1 MPKSIE
7 ILLNTDTIL
16 LYEGDAM
23 NDPTSKE
30 NRIHSS
36 GIKPFSYY
44 KCVIPDYFY
53 CVPMHWHSEFE
64 LNFIREGSAE
74 FICGGEKFI
83 SSKGDIIITQPNV
96 LHSIYPCDGTSQ
108 VYDTLVFSSE
118 IFGGSESDRFI
129 SECIRP
135 LIDGRMQLLTH
146 ITPNHH
152 YYSELAMSAEN
163 IFSCA
168 KGDTPQLDMLMR
180 SELIKLF
187 WLLET
192 QAHINTYTG
201 KYDSV
206 IRPALEYIAEHFS
219 ESITVAQLAQVVHL
233 SESYFMNRFRNRVGL
248 SAVEYISHF
257 RIDTACRELIG
268 TKKSVLEIAF
278 DCGFRNI
285 SNFNRQFRKITGC
298 SPTEYRSRIGKLP

>member
-1 MPKSIE
+1 
-7 ILLNTDTIL
+7 
-16 LYEGDAM
+16 M
-23 NDPTSKE
+23 NSPISKE

-36 GIKPFSYY
+36 RIKLFSYY
-44 KCVIPDYFY
+44 KCAIPDYFY

-64 LNFIREGSAE
+64 INFIREGAAE
-74 FICGGEKFI
+74 FICGTDKFT
-83 SSKGDIIITQPNV
+83 SSKGDIIITQPNE
-96 LHSIYPCDGTSQ
+96 LHSIYPCEYTRQ
-108 VYDTLVFSSE
+108 IYDTLVFSSD
-118 IFGGSESDRFI
+118 IFGISDSDRYFN
-129 SECIRP
+129 ECIRP
-135 LIDGRMQLLTH
+135 LINGSMRITAH
-146 ITPNHH
+146 ITPKHH
-152 YYSELAMSAEN
+152 YYSELAMTAEN

-180 SELIKLF
+180 SELLKLL

-192 QAHINTYTG
+192 EAEQGTSTG
-201 KYDSV
+201 KYDSI

-219 ESITVAQLAQVVHL
+219 ENITVAQLAASVHL
-233 SESYFMNRFRNRVGL
+233 SESYFMNLFRKQVGL

-278 DCGFRNI
+278 DCGYRNI

-298 SPTEYRSRIGKLP
+298 SPTEYRNRIALLP

>member
-1 MPKSIE
+1 
-7 ILLNTDTIL
+7 
-16 LYEGDAM
+16 M
-23 NDPTSKE
+23 NSPISKE

-36 GIKPFSYY
+36 RIKPFSYY
-44 KCVIPDYFY
+44 KCAIPDYFY

-64 LNFIREGSAE
+64 INFIREGAAE
-74 FICGGEKFI
+74 FICGTDKFT
-83 SSKGDIIITQPNV
+83 SSKGDIIITQPNE
-96 LHSIYPCDGTSQ
+96 LHSIYPCEYTRQ
-108 VYDTLVFSSE
+108 IYDTLVFSSD
-118 IFGGSESDRFI
+118 IFGISDSDRYFN
-129 SECIRP
+129 ECIRP
-135 LIDGRMQLLTH
+135 LINGSMRITAH
-146 ITPNHH
+146 ITPKHH
-152 YYSELAMSAEN
+152 YYSELAMTAEN

-180 SELIKLF
+180 SELLKLL

-192 QAHINTYTG
+192 EAEQGTSTG
-201 KYDSV
+201 KYDSI

-219 ESITVAQLAQVVHL
+219 ENITVAQLAASVHL
-233 SESYFMNRFRNRVGL
+233 SESYFMNLFRKQVGL

-278 DCGFRNI
+278 DCGYRNI

-298 SPTEYRSRIGKLP
+298 SPTEYRNRIAMLP

>member
-1 MPKSIE
+1 
-7 ILLNTDTIL
+7 
-16 LYEGDAM
+16 M

-30 NRIHSS
+30 KRIHSS

-44 KCVIPDYFY
+44 KCVIPDHFY

-64 LNFIREGSAE
+64 INFIREGSAE
-74 FICGGEKFI
+74 FICGDEKFT
-83 SSKGDIIITQPNV
+83 SAKGDIIITQPNV
-96 LHSIYPCDGTSQ
+96 LHSIYPCANTDQ

-118 IFGGSESDRFI
+118 IFGSSQSDRYI
-129 SECIRP
+129 NECIRP
-135 LIDGRMQLLTH
+135 LTDGSMRISAH
-146 ITPNHH
+146 ITPEHH
-152 YYSELAMSAEN
+152 YYAELAVTAEN

-192 QAHINTYTG
+192 EAKQSGFNG
-201 KYDSV
+201 KSDSV
-206 IRPALEYIAEHFS
+206 IRPALEYIAEHYS
-219 ESITVAQLAQVVHL
+219 ENITVAHLAECVHL
-233 SESYFMNRFRNRVGL
+233 SESYFMNRFRKQVGL

-298 SPTEYRSRIGKLP
+298 SPSEYRNRVTML

>member
-1 MPKSIE
+1 
-7 ILLNTDTIL
+7 
-16 LYEGDAM
+16 M

-30 NRIHSS
+30 KRIHSS

-44 KCVIPDYFY
+44 KCVIPDHFY

-64 LNFIREGSAE
+64 INFIHEGSAE
-74 FICGGEKFI
+74 FICGDEKFT
-83 SSKGDIIITQPNV
+83 SAKGDIIITQPNV
-96 LHSIYPCDGTSQ
+96 LHSIYPCANTNQ
-108 VYDTLVFSSE
+108 VYDALVFSSE
-118 IFGGSESDRFI
+118 IFGSSQSDRYI
-129 SECIRP
+129 NECIRP
-135 LIDGRMQLLTH
+135 LTDGSMRISAH
-146 ITPNHH
+146 ITPEHH
-152 YYSELAMSAEN
+152 YYAELAVAAEN

-192 QAHINTYTG
+192 EAKQSGFNG
-201 KYDSV
+201 KADSV
-206 IRPALEYIAEHFS
+206 IRPALEYIAEHYS
-219 ESITVAQLAQVVHL
+219 ENITVAQLAECVHL
-233 SESYFMNRFRNRVGL
+233 SESYFMNRFRKQVGR
-248 SAVEYISHF
+248 SAVEYILHF

-298 SPTEYRSRIGKLP
+298 SPSEYRNRVAVL